1 MFTIEK
7 IEYRP
12 AKEGDWF
19 WDRFFDKPVKAEN
32 NCTDS
37 MIILIGYEPEK
48 FVPKGR
54 RDYYVPG
61 ITDEKLYDSYCWEGD
76 ETNDIHFER
85 GLCYPYTEEGKQQA
99 IEHAKRML
107 EV

>member
-48 FVPKGR
+48 FVP
-54 RDYYVPG
+54 RDGEMYYVADPT
-61 ITDEKLYDSYCWEGD
+61 IVEMFCEYEWYDDDVDDSCLK
-76 ETNDIHFER
+76 R
-85 GLCYPYTEEGKQQA
+85 GLVYPCTDEGKQQA

-107 EV
+107 EA